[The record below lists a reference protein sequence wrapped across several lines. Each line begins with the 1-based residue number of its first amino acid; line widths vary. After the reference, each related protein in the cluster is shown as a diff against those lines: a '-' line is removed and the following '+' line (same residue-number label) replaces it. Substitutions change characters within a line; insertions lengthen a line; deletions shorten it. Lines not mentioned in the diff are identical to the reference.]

1 MKILFTA
8 DYHIKLGQKNVP
20 VEWTLNRY
28 KILNQQLKDLQS
40 KADVFVVGG
49 DIFDRLP
56 TMAELESYFDFLTYC
71 KIPTIIYPG
80 NHEAVKKDTTFL
92 TNLKDV
98 TNRLNPLVRIVD
110 APETLFG
117 GLVDILPY
125 THIKTFNPDDFSGDI
140 LLTHVR
146 GDIPPHVKAEIP
158 LEKLSRWK
166 VVLAG
171 DLHSYENSQAN
182 ILYPGSPATTS
193 FHRSLVTTGCIIFDC
208 DTLSHAFHELDV
220 PQLLRK
226 SVKVGDPTPATDY
239 HHTVYD
245 LEGTLD
251 ELAAVEDNELV
262 DKKVTKRTTDA
273 ALILDP
279 KLSLA
284 EEVKEYLTFILEMKE
299 EAIDDVLKEFA
310 GYATRIED

>member
-1 MKILFTA
+1 MKLLFTA

-20 VEWTLNRY
+20 VDWTLNRY
-28 KILNQQLKDLQS
+28 KLLNQQLLDLQ
-40 KADVFVVGG
+40 KQADVFIVGG

-56 TMAELESYFDFLTYC
+56 TMQELEAYFDFLTYC

-80 NHEAVKKDTTFL
+80 NHEAIKKDTTFL

-117 GLVDILPY
+117 GLVDIIPY
-125 THIKTFNPDDFSGDI
+125 THIKTFNPDDYSGDI

-146 GDIPPHVKAEIP
+146 GEIPPHVKAEIP

-166 VVLAG
+166 TVLAG
-171 DLHSYENSQAN
+171 DLHSYENSQSN

-193 FHRSLVTTGCIIFDC
+193 FHRNLVDTGVIIYDC
-208 DTLSHAFHELDV
+208 VSHDHEFIKLDV
-220 PQLLRK
+220 PQLIRK
-226 SVKVGDPTPATDY
+226 TVKAGEPTPATEY
-239 HHTVYD
+239 HHTIYD

-251 ELAAVEDNELV
+251 ELASVSDNALV
-262 DKKVTKRTTDA
+262 DKKVTKRSSDTT
-273 ALILDP
+273 LILDP

-284 EEVKEYLTFILEMKE
+284 EEVKEYLTFILEINPEVIEEVIKE
-299 EAIDDVLKEFA
+299 VAT
-310 GYATRIED
+310 YATKLTD